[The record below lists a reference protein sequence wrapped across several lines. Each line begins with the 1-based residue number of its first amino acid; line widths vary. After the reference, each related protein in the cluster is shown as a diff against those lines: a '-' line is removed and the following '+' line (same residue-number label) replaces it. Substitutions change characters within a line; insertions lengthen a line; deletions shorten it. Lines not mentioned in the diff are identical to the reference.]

1 MNKVKSISGMIVD
14 IIKKEIYAGTLYIK
28 NGIIDKI
35 TREDGDNSKKKSNY
49 IIPGFVDSHI
59 HVESSMLVPSEF
71 AVLAVPHGTVGVIA
85 DPHEIA
91 NVLGVDGVEYMIE
104 DGEKVPLK
112 FYFGAPSC
120 VPATPF
126 ETSGASVSVDD
137 IQKLLKR
144 DEIHFL
150 SEMMNFPGVINED
163 PVVMEKIKSALDSG
177 KVVDGHSPGI
187 MGDELKKYAGAGI
200 STDHECFSIEE
211 AEQKIKNNVFV
222 QIREGSAARNFDDLV
237 ELLRTYPDKC
247 MFCSDD
253 KHPDDLLK
261 GHINLLV
268 KKALKKEMDLFN
280 VLRAASL
287 NPIKHYKMDVGLLQE
302 GDSADFL
309 EVDNLTDLNIKKTVI
324 NGMIVAESGKTAF
337 KTIDTRCINIFNCKK
352 KKVSDFA
359 IKLSGNAKID
369 IIKAFDGQLIT
380 DRLIEKATIVEGYAI
395 SDIKRDILKIANIN
409 RYKNTLPALAFING
423 FGLKSGAIASSV
435 GHDSHN
441 ILAVGTNDEDLC
453 RAVNLIIE
461 SKGGVCVVQGK
472 TEKLLPLPVA
482 GIMTN
487 ADGKQTAEKYS
498 FIDDFAKELG
508 TSLRAPFM
516 TLSFMALL
524 VIPKIKLSDKGLFDG
539 ESFRIMKD
547 G

>member
-337 KTIDTRCINIFNCKK
+337 KTVDTRCINIFNCKK